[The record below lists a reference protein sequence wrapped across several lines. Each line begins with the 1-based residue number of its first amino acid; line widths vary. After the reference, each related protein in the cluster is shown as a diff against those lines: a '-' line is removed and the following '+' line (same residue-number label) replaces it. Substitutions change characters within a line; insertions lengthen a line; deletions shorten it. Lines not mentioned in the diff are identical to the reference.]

1 MKKKKKNQIGGILKP
16 ADKNSLEEKTRRRAI
31 IFISVT
37 LFSLI
42 AIVVFFIVA
51 LVTKNNVFTLLLAIL
66 SVLYIAFVA
75 MFLFLLNKKIND
87 SFFTNLIGK
96 TNRNYAKLASLQK
109 GLEHYDQS
117 EVKEFENLNKQVDQI
132 NNFLNNVAITNAEI
146 DYKNMELQYPDESDL
161 RIVTLE
167 SLMSCYKQIILQTE
181 MFRNSFIAFYYE
193 SDPENLVEQDYKR
206 LLKNILFEFG
216 EENILVAKDEKRG
229 GYLLYLPY
237 IDSLKCL
244 EDRLKKVIKKAI
256 LTRHESDGAIVIP
269 CKVAAVIYPYSDIQ
283 DIIPDLRYA
292 MRQGKDINIYTPE
305 RFNRNDTSIHHSSL
319 VYNNNAKMF
328 EALASYKINMDD
340 LPTAQKTVE
349 KSLIKLGTSIG
360 YETIGMATYNKGK
373 RCYEIIFEHT
383 NEKESPVFKDE
394 GFMDRALIE
403 LLVKHADADSSY
415 SFSNR
420 IQVTPDIGKKF
431 DIFGIKC
438 GYFFLVR
445 ANNIVTSVIYFA
457 NKNKETMRLNA
468 YDRESLITFSSYVGD
483 FARQVENDS
492 NVLSAQRRYRSI
504 LRLTDY
510 NLYTIDRSNHDL
522 LELSDGLIDAL
533 GNFKPGDKCYKK
545 LYNLNAPCPDCPL
558 LGKKKESMIKK
569 RAYTT
574 SMMLARKK
582 DEYPTLLLS
591 PKDTGPDAMTIN
603 RYDPQLL
610 IHSTYGLME
619 RLDNIFLSKN
629 RGYVLFVSVDNWEEL
644 LEKYGEEGFQT
655 RLRAFFRNYRHN
667 HEIGNGEVYVYR
679 HNIFAFV
686 FPEEGRMD
694 VLNRSEN
701 IYEIAQRKYDEKDPD
716 EIPLVCTYIGV
727 EYPQTF
733 NNKNEFTRYLD
744 NYITDNPSKFGRDLF
759 ILPDSNYIRM
769 ASREQFIVSLLE
781 NALQTNS
788 LSMKYLPEIKGDKE
802 NIIGAEILLRLTDE
816 SRNVNL
822 SPYEFIPY
830 ASKNNLIGSI
840 TNYLINRIGEM
851 YQKYGLS
858 AFKIAGLRSIS
869 LNVDTTFFEDN
880 EFLSKID
887 ELIVSFHFPKGFLHF
902 EFNERDIAKNIDNFR
917 NLFERITKMGI
928 ILVAD
933 NYTGKYISIDKL
945 KELGFTNLKL
955 SRNLIIDLEKDP
967 TKIAGVKSIVDAIEE
982 HGLNYYFVG
991 VESKL
996 QYQMLAE
1003 INEDL
1008 MGEGY
1013 YFYEPLDLDVL
1024 LDKLRQ
1030 NINQ

>member
-1 MKKKKKNQIGGILKP
+1 MKKKSKSKLSAMLKP
-16 ADKNSLEEKTRRRAI
+16 VDKNSLEEKTRRRAI
-31 IFISVT
+31 VFISVT
-37 LFSLI
+37 LACLV
-42 AIVVFFIVA
+42 ATVVFFILA
-51 LVTKNNVFTLLLAIL
+51 LVTKNNLFTLLLAIF

-75 MFLFLLNKKIND
+75 MFLFLINKKIND
-87 SFFTNLIGK
+87 SFFSNLIDK
-96 TNRNYAKLASLQK
+96 TKRNYNKLAALQK
-109 GLEHYDQS
+109 DLEHYDQNN
-117 EVKEFENLNKQVDQI
+117 VKEFGELNKQVDQI
-132 NNFLNNVAITNAEI
+132 NNFLNNVAITNADNNYHNE
-146 DYKNMELQYPDESDL
+146 ELVYPDESDL

-167 SLMSCYKQIILQTE
+167 SLMNCYKQIILQTE
-181 MFRNSFIAFYYE
+181 MFRNAFIVFRYDCE
-193 SDPENLVEQDYKR
+193 PDNLEEQDYKR

-216 EENILVAKDEKRG
+216 EENILVAKDEKRS

-237 IDSLKCL
+237 IDSITCL
-244 EDRLKKVIKKAI
+244 EERLAKVAKKAI
-256 LTRHESDGAIVIP
+256 LTRHESDGATVIP

-283 DIIPDLRYA
+283 DILPDLRYA
-292 MRQGKDINIYTPE
+292 IRQGKDINVYKPE
-305 RFNRNDTSIHHSSL
+305 RFNRVDSSIHHSSL

-328 EALASYKINMDD
+328 EGLASYKVNMDD
-340 LPTAQKTVE
+340 LPTAQKSVE
-349 KSLIKLGTSIG
+349 KTLIRLGSSIG
-360 YETIGMATYNKGK
+360 FETIGMVTYSKGK

-383 NEKESPVFKDE
+383 NENSTPIFKEE
-394 GFMDRALIE
+394 GFMDRVLIE
-403 LLVKHADADSSY
+403 LLVKHADPDSSY

-431 DIFGIKC
+431 DIFGIKN

-445 ANNIVTSVIYFA
+445 ANNIVNSVIYFA

-468 YDRESLITFSSYVGD
+468 YDRESLVTFSSYVGD
-483 FARQVENDS
+483 FARQVENDT
-492 NVLSAQRRYRSI
+492 NVLAAQRRCRSI
-504 LRLTDY
+504 MRLTDY
-510 NLYTIDRSNHDL
+510 NLYTIDRNNHEL

-545 LYNLNAPCPDCPL
+545 LYRLDAPCADCPL
-558 LGKKKESMIKK
+558 LGRKKESMIKK
-569 RAYTT
+569 RHYTT

-591 PKDTGPDAMTIN
+591 PTETGPDAMTIN

-629 RGYVLFVSVDNWEEL
+629 RGYVLFVSVDNWEAL

-655 RLRAFFRNYRHN
+655 RLRTFFRNYRHN

-694 VLNRSEN
+694 VLNRSES
-701 IYEIAQRKYDEKDPD
+701 IYEIAQRKYDENDPN

-759 ILPDSNYIRM
+759 ILPDSNYVRM

-788 LSMKYLPEIKGDKE
+788 LSMKYLPEIKGNKDT
-802 NIIGAEILLRLTDE
+802 IIGAEILLRLTDE

-840 TNYLINRIGEM
+840 TSYLINRIGEM
-851 YQKYGLS
+851 YQKYGLT

-869 LNVDTTFFEDN
+869 LNVDTSFFEDS

-887 ELIVSFHFPKGFLHF
+887 ELMASFHFPKGFLHF
-902 EFNERDIAKNIDNFR
+902 EFNERDIAENIDNFR
-917 NLFERITKMGI
+917 DVFERINKMNI
-928 ILVAD
+928 VLVSD
-933 NYTGKYISIDKL
+933 NYTGKYISIDRL
-945 KELGFTNLKL
+945 KEMGFTTLKL
-955 SRNLIIDLEKDP
+955 SRSLIIDLEKDP
-967 TKIAGVKSIVDAIEE
+967 TKISGVKGIIDTINE

-1003 INEDL
+1003 IDENL
-1008 MGEGY
+1008 MAEGY

-1024 LDKLRQ
+1024 LDKIRQ